1 MDNRRDWIGNLLARP
16 SQPGGNLWRH
26 KNAIFGHFSQCKSN
40 CPKVL
45 ASSLLKPM
53 PRYTLSL
60 RTSACCLLAQ
70 QVGRRKVGTYTF
82 TITKSEAGKNLPG
95 FQILMF
101 CNWVFL
107 VFFLAKWH
115 WVLGTRHSD
124 VRERAS
130 LSQADLSTFRFDVV
144 YLLITFSWNSREAQM
159 SSNSV
164 SMHL

>member
-1 MDNRRDWIGNLLARP
+1 MTSQKCYFRLA
-16 SQPGGNLWRH
+16 
-26 KNAIFGHFSQCKSN
+26 IIHFSQCKSN

-53 PRYTLSL
+53 PPYTLSL
-60 RTSACCLLAQ
+60 PTSGCCLPAQ
-70 QVGRRKVGTYTF
+70 QVRRRKVGTYTF
-82 TITKSEAGKNLPG
+82 TIRKSEAPKNLPG
-95 FQILMF
+95 FQILRF

-115 WVLGTRHSD
+115 WVLGTRQSD
-124 VRERAS
+124 VHERAS
-130 LSQADLSTFRFDVV
+130 LSQADLSTFRLDVV
-144 YLLITFSWNSREAQM
+144 YLLIKLTLSWNSRETQM